1 MSFVNYDTNTL
12 NNVIIDFCE
21 RNGISKS
28 DLDKIYESDMI
39 KNNKLTRIN
48 PIVHTYGIRDISGP
62 EEKDV
67 LVSDIIGFE
76 PYNDKSNLFEI
87 LNTCYS
93 DNNNSYGIR
102 ANDKLRLSK
111 EEMLKEMEST
121 LSYEPI
127 TLDEIEGKLLVS
139 HNGCHR
145 ASILKLLYID
155 EALKGINEQDLN
167 EKYKFKGK
175 VSKYDM
181 TMTYMNYMLQM
192 MGAVDYIKIEYN
204 EMGKPTGN
212 YEIVT
217 DTKTSAT
224 RDDVINLFNEALRKN
239 PDKVDLSSINM
250 YASIPSF
257 KDFLKEY
264 VLKENEYGNSRN
276 NL

>member
-21 RNGISKS
+21 RSGINKS
-28 DLDKIYESDMI
+28 DIDKIYESDMI

-93 DNNNSYGIR
+93 DENNSYGIR

-127 TLDEIEGKLLVS
+127 TLDEIEGKLLIS

-192 MGAVDYIKIEYN
+192 MGVVDYIKIEYN

-212 YEIVT
+212 YEIVS

>member
-28 DLDKIYESDMI
+28 DIDKIYESDMI

-62 EEKDV
+62 EEKDI

-76 PYNDKSNLFEI
+76 PYNDKSNLFGI

-212 YEIVT
+212 YEIVS

-224 RDDVINLFNEALRKN
+224 KDDVINLFNEALRKN